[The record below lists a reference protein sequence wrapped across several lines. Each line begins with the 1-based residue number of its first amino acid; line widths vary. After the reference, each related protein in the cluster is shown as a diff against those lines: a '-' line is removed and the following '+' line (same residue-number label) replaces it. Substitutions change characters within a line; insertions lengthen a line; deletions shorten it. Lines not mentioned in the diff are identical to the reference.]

1 MPAKV
6 TMSLNNG
13 NYTAA
18 QIRVLTAN
26 LAPTPVKKPMA
37 LNMHSSI
44 VTRIHNVRPGCGS
57 CGK

>member
-6 TMSLNNG
+6 FMNLNNG
-13 NYTAA
+13 NFTPA

-26 LAPTPVKKPMA
+26 LAPAPSKKPMA
-37 LNMHSSI
+37 LNMNSSI
-44 VTRIHNVRPGCGS
+44 VSRIHNVRPGCGS